1 MIDTLILQ
9 LGVILNT
16 VPAWKKAYK
25 LRVAVFVEY
34 ESDLEEERGRVRSL
48 LENLRIEAEILVFWL
63 ASGSV
68 PSYKIIIDGAASD
81 PEEIDVVEECLKG
94 QDWWD
99 EIQKLRG
106 NRGATTPASVDSAQ
120 IASIFQT
127 APTWPDAS
135 FQQGP
140 RYERVST

>member
-1 MIDTLILQ
+1 M
-9 LGVILNT
+9 
-16 VPAWKKAYK
+16 PAWKKAYK
-25 LRVAVFVEY
+25 LRVVVFVEY
-34 ESDLEEERGRVRSL
+34 ENDVEEERGRVKSL

-63 ASGSV
+63 ASGDV
-68 PSYKIIIDGAASD
+68 PSYEIIINGAN
-81 PEEIDVVEECLKG
+81 PGPRQTEEVEDCLKG

-106 NRGATTPASVDSAQ
+106 NRGLTTSASVDLAQ
-120 IASIFQT
+120 IANIFHA

-140 RYERVST
+140 RNERVSS